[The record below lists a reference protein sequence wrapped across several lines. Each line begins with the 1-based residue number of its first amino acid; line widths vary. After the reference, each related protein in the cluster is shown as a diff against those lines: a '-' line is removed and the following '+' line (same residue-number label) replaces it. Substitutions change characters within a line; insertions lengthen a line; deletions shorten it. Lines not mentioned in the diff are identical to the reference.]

1 MILVLSGIPSS
12 LVHAEIVEFDLD
24 DVVNAIKQD
33 IETVRATQ
41 SVSPRL
47 MIDIVEIYMAVFTR
61 EELNRA
67 TSVKVGG
74 YAGDPAT
81 GSVSGTRQNLSFTL
95 VPAAEPESRKYAKR
109 GLAQAIQKVVSDL
122 KRSLSEPPNYD
133 LTTFTFTLEFGL
145 QRHTDGGISF
155 DLVNLSPLR
164 SKGLTHRILI
174 RMQLAE

>member
-1 MILVLSGIPSS
+1 MLALCTIPSS
-12 LVHAEIVEFDLD
+12 LVHAEIVEFELD

-41 SVSPRL
+41 SFASRL
-47 MIDIVEIYMAVFTR
+47 VIVNVEIYLAVFTR
-61 EELNRA
+61 EELNRG

-81 GSVSGTRQNLSFTL
+81 GSISGTRQNLSLTL
-95 VPAAEPESRKYAKR
+95 VPAAEPENRKYAKR
-109 GLAQAIQKVVSDL
+109 GLYQAVQKVVSDL

-133 LTTFTFTLEFGL
+133 LTTFTFNLEFGL
-145 QRHTDGGISF
+145 QRHTDGGIAF
-155 DLVNLSPLR
+155 DLINLGPLR

-174 RMQLAE
+174 RMELV